1 VYDITDY
8 DYDFFTAY
16 IGVDASGG
24 STGNGVKFLIYTS
37 VDGENW
43 DLKTP
48 ASPKAMKGNSNA
60 EFVKIDIKD
69 ANYLKLYAHNNGN
82 ADGDHSV
89 YANAKLVKEGYDEN
103 VSVAD
108 FIKTVEEYDEAIKS
122 NYGEEITGEYELLLL
137 QREFVK
143 NTDYELLQA
152 YVQISED
159 NMNICL

>member
-1 VYDITDY
+1 
-8 DYDFFTAY
+8 
-16 IGVDASGG
+16 
-24 STGNGVKFLIYTS
+24 
-37 VDGENW
+37 
-43 DLKTP
+43 
-48 ASPKAMKGNSNA
+48 M
-60 EFVKIDIKD
+60 
-69 ANYLKLYAHNNGN
+69 
-82 ADGDHSV
+82 

-122 NYGEEITGEYELLLL
+122 HYGEEITGEYELLLL

-159 NMNICL
+159 NMNTVSWLMNDLENLRYYILGGTPTGGYFNSLKQLTRLLKEYKSDLTI